1 MSDFSEN
8 LKLQRQ
14 KKNLSQEDLGKLIGV
29 SGVTIMR
36 YEKGTRQPKLETIK
50 KIANALKIPV
60 AELIDI
66 NSPILSKA
74 TNRFLSGKHPEE
86 TETYGEV
93 MDDVVMNSYIG
104 PTINEYQTVKAELN
118 QMQLDMI
125 VLCYQALDDTG
136 KENLYN
142 YARQLLENSEEFQQA
157 IKTYGTDSSD
167 EKPPTTE

>member
-50 KIANALKIPV
+50 EIANALKIPV
-60 AELIDI
+60 AKLIDI
-66 NSPILSKA
+66 NSPIISKA
-74 TNRFLSGKHPEE
+74 TDRFVSGKYPEE
-86 TETYGEV
+86 IETYGEV
-93 MDDVVMNSYIG
+93 MDDIVMNSYIG
-104 PTINEYQTVKAELN
+104 STINEYQTAEAELN
-118 QMQLDMI
+118 QMRFDMI
-125 VLCYQALDDTG
+125 TLCYQSLDDTG

-142 YARQLLENSEEFQQA
+142 YARQLLESSEEFQQA
-157 IKTYGTDSSD
+157 MKTSNNDSSD
-167 EKPPTTE
+167 DKSPTTE